1 MKLLFSN
8 KSKKHNFFMVMVLT
22 FLMFT
27 LIPVNN
33 VFADTITTIGG
44 TAINGEQEP
53 LRIDVGSDGSIG
65 AYLWQGTGYVN
76 QYFNGV
82 AWGSNLLF
90 SDSDVQKHYLSPY
103 YSNFGSGTQFGQ
115 GTTTKLDDSTVE
127 TSWNVE
133 GGNLRITQKIHYTRG
148 EEYFEKEWKIE
159 NLSQDKTY
167 SNFKFIHGGDT
178 YFGGNDSA
186 RSYWNPLLNMVYVK
200 NLDMSRYG
208 LMSFSGNNNSPAD
221 QYFGGQYYSG
231 CQSAFVG
238 NLPNTVD
245 PNYTDAGYQLQWNR
259 SKLAPGEVWTI
270 NGTEKWTPAGFVQVI
285 APSPK
290 TAAPN
295 STISYEFTVQNF
307 RENNYVPV
315 TDTFDISVVSSNQW
329 PASIRGG
336 NSVTIDGGGAIKT
349 VIVDLQVPSDAVGTN
364 TITVTAKSQSDST
377 ISNASSL
384 ITTVN
389 TEMKAITGV
398 TINPASIT
406 SGQEKRVSVD
416 VNTLNV
422 TDGAIVTAELVDG
435 EKQSITPSVTDSGS
449 VTSGSAILALN
460 IPENIESG
468 SYYIKIYVQGV
479 DAAYDTAQLIIN
491 EPLILSSD
499 ATLSD
504 LKIGGTTVTGFSADT
519 LTYYVELPTGT
530 TTVSAVTATVADS
543 KANAAV
549 TDATSLP
556 GATTVLVTAEDGTTK
571 KTYTINFTVAA
582 PDVPKIV
589 TGIKIT
595 TSPTKTAY
603 IEGQSFDATGMK
615 VTATYE
621 DGTTAVVTGYTVTP
635 NGALATTNTK
645 VSVDFE
651 GKTAEQRITVSSA
664 ETKTYSVT
672 GNVNKEDNS
681 AVSGADVKLMAG
693 NRQIAQTTTDDSGY
707 FIITNVPA
715 GTYNLVISKGDQ
727 TITLTVDVSDSDV
740 ASGTLILPDGKKNSV
755 VEVEDGTL
763 DIVVGNLNDFFSS
776 NKFTDEDKAAVY
788 GGGSVE
794 IKLAVQEVS
803 ESDAANVAEIKAY
816 AGSKKTIGMLLD
828 LTLNKTVTSGSAI
841 TGDTVLVKELEN
853 VLEIRIPLPV
863 ELQGKNGYVIY
874 RYHNDDVNMI
884 TEVENSDG
892 EYIVVSPDGKSI
904 KLYTKKFSTY
914 AIAYKTLTSNDD
926 DDNDNVNI
934 PTITVTNS
942 DGGKIIMSTDKSTA
956 TINPDEGYVISDVIV
971 DGKSVGVLKT
981 YKFTDR
987 KNHTI
992 SAIFVKESALPY
1004 YMQDG
1009 KKIFIGFTSSNI
1021 LKYIA
1026 PSGTTVNFEEN
1037 PKTFSDITDHWAK
1050 SNIKF
1055 VTEREIF
1062 QGTAENIFDP
1072 QVSMTRA
1079 MFVTVIGRLYERSY
1093 GNITGDSIFSDVDE
1107 DAYYDDYV
1115 SWANDNGIIKGVGD
1129 NRFDPNTVV
1138 TREQMA
1144 EIMFRFAEYLGK
1156 GPQGAWMINVTYPD
1170 KSEISEWAMDSA
1182 AYCQLTGII
1191 SGHDNGQFTPKS
1203 AATRAEVSAVIE
1215 RFIEENLN

>member
-1 MKLLFSN
+1 MVKESFVIRTGEQIKIRRYYMKLLFSN
-8 KSKKHNFFMVMVLT
+8 KSRKHNFFIVMILT

-33 VFADTITTIGG
+33 VFAETFTTIGG
-44 TAINGEQEP
+44 TAINGKQEP

-65 AYLWQGTGYVN
+65 AYLWQGAGYVN
-76 QYFNGV
+76 QYYGGTS
-82 AWGSNLLF
+82 WGSNLLF
-90 SDSDVQKHYLSPY
+90 LDSDVQKHYCSPY
-103 YSNFGSGTQFGQ
+103 YSHFGSGTQFGQ

-133 GGNLRITQKIHYTRG
+133 GGNLRITQKIHYAHG

-159 NLSQDKTY
+159 NLSHDKTY
-167 SNFKFIHGGDT
+167 NNFKFIHGGDT
-178 YFGGNDSA
+178 YFGGSDGA
-186 RSYWNPLLNMVYVK
+186 KSYWNPLLNMVYVK
-200 NLDMSRYG
+200 NLDMSIYG
-208 LMSFSGNNNSPAD
+208 LMGFSGNNNSPAD

-231 CQSAFVG
+231 CQFAFVG
-238 NLPNTVD
+238 NLANTAD
-245 PNYTDAGYQLQWNR
+245 SNYTDAGYQLQWNR
-259 SKLAPGEVWTI
+259 SELAPGEVWTI
-270 NGTEKWTPAGFVQVI
+270 NATEKWTPAGFVQVI

-290 TAAPN
+290 MVVPN

-307 RENNYVPV
+307 RENNSVPV
-315 TDTFDISVVSSNQW
+315 TDTFDISVALSNQW

-406 SGQEKRVSVD
+406 SGQEKRVSVN

-422 TDGAIVTAELVDG
+422 TDGANVTAELVDG
-435 EKQSITPSVTDSGS
+435 EKQSITPSVTGSGI

-460 IPENIESG
+460 IPENIKSG

-491 EPLILSSD
+491 EP
-499 ATLSD
+499 
-504 LKIGGTTVTGFSADT
+504 
-519 LTYYVELPTGT
+519 
-530 TTVSAVTATVADS
+530 
-543 KANAAV
+543 
-549 TDATSLP
+549 
-556 GATTVLVTAEDGTTK
+556 
-571 KTYTINFTVAA
+571 
-582 PDVPKIV
+582 DVPKIV

-603 IEGQSFDATGMK
+603 IEGQSFNATGMK

-621 DGTTAVVTGYTVTP
+621 NGTTAFVTGYTVTP
-635 NGALATTNTK
+635 NGALATTNKK
-645 VSVDFE
+645 VTVDFE
-651 GKTAEQRITVSSA
+651 GKTAEQLITVSSA

-672 GNVNKEDNS
+672 GKVNKEDNS

-693 NRQIAQTTTDDSGY
+693 NRQIAQTTTDDSGD
-707 FIITNVPA
+707 FIITNVPV

-727 TITLTVDVSDSDV
+727 TITLTVDVLDSDV
-740 ASGTLILPDGKKNSV
+740 AIDTLTLPDGKKNSV
-755 VEVEDGTL
+755 VEVEDGTP

-776 NKFTDEDKAAVY
+776 NKFTDEDKAVID
-788 GGGSVE
+788 GGGSVK
-794 IKLAVQEVS
+794 IKLAVQAVS
-803 ESDAANVAEIKAY
+803 ESDTANVAEIKAA

-841 TGDTVLVKELEN
+841 TGDTVLVKELEY

-863 ELQGKNGYVIY
+863 ELHGKSGYVIY
-874 RYHNDDVNMI
+874 RYHNDVVNMI
-884 TEVENSDG
+884 TEVKNSDG

-904 KLYTKKFSTY
+904 KLYTKKFSIY
-914 AIAYKTLTSNDD
+914 AIAYKTLTNNDD
-926 DDNDNVNI
+926 DDNDNDNDNDNNNDNVNI

-942 DGGKIIMSTDKSTA
+942 DGGKIIMNTDKSTA
-956 TINPDEGYVISDVIV
+956 TITPNEGYVIADVIV
-971 DGKSVGVLKT
+971 DGKSVGVLET

-992 SAIFVKESALPY
+992 IAIFVKDSALPY

-1026 PSGTTVNFEEN
+1026 PILKYIAPSGTTVNFEEN
-1037 PKTFSDITDHWAK
+1037 PKTFWDITDHWAK

-1062 QGTAENIFDP
+1062 QGTSENIFDP

-1093 GNITGDSIFSDVDE
+1093 GNITGNPTFSDVDE

-1156 GPQGAWMINVTYPD
+1156 GPQAWQRSARSMDD
-1170 KSEISEWAMDSA
+1170 K
-1182 AYCQLTGII
+1182 C
-1191 SGHDNGQFTPKS
+1191 
-1203 AATRAEVSAVIE
+1203 
-1215 RFIEENLN
+1215 NLS